1 MVSAAA
7 AVGQFVYPF
16 IIPPLVNQ
24 YGWRGSMIILSG
36 LILHICIA
44 AMVVKPQSQPHTTQP
59 KSELIEKDE
68 SKISEELMDKNT
80 DNKEVET
87 DEQEGMLKMS
97 KELLCDLRF
106 NIFSML
112 TFLYMAGS
120 SVAYSYIA
128 GYAKTMGIDEQR
140 ADLLVSIA
148 RGFSLGGR
156 SLFFTVHLLLF
167 DMIINESFGTDF
179 ENGISDT
186 IPTKF
191 IDLNDTFGWQRQ
203 VLKVMWMKVP
213 YSNVPFQ
220 NPLSNSVACC

>member
-16 IIPPLVNQ
+16 IIPPLVNH

-44 AMVVKPQSQPHTTQP
+44 AMVVKPQSQPHSKP
-59 KSELIEKDE
+59 KSVINKRDLGEKDE
-68 SKISEELMDKNT
+68 IKISEDLVDKNSC
-80 DNKEVET
+80 NKEVET
-87 DEQEGMLKMS
+87 PKQEGMLKIS

-106 NIFSML
+106 NIFSLL

-148 RGFSLGGR
+148 GGFSLGGR
-156 SLFFTVHLLLF
+156 SLFSLFILLF
-167 DMIINESFGTDF
+167 LHN
-179 ENGISDT
+179 
-186 IPTKF
+186 
-191 IDLNDTFGWQRQ
+191 Q
-203 VLKVMWMKVP
+203 
-213 YSNVPFQ
+213 
-220 NPLSNSVACC
+220 